1 MFKTKILNVNE
12 VLTRVEK
19 EISKVSTKLS
29 NTLFVEAKKQT
40 PIREGR
46 ARKGW
51 RIERQGTNTRVVN
64 RVPYIGTLE
73 RGRSKQAPNGI
84 LKPTV
89 RNLKNRRKLY
99 E

>member
-1 MFKTKILNVNE
+1 MFKTRVLNLDK
-12 VLTRVEK
+12 VLTSVEQSIK
-19 EISKVSTKLS
+19 KV
-29 NTLFVEAKKQT
+29 NTSLVKTLLIEAKKST
-40 PIREGR
+40 PIRQGR

-51 RIERQGTNTRVVN
+51 RVERQSTNTKVVN

-84 LKPTV
+84 LRPTV
-89 RNLKNRRKLY
+89 QRTKNRRKLH

>member
-1 MFKTKILNVNE
+1 MFRTRVLNLNE
-12 VLTRVEK
+12 VLTSVEK
-19 EISKVSTKLS
+19 SIKGVSTKLG
-29 NTLFVEAKKQT
+29 NALLKEARKNT
-40 PIREGR
+40 PIRQGR

-51 RIERQGTNTRVVN
+51 RVERSGTNTRVVN

-73 RGRSKQAPNGI
+73 RGRSKQAPQGI

-89 RNLKNRRKLY
+89 RNVKNRRKLY